1 MPDSNHTRRL
11 FGLTVRQNAHPD
23 MRRLRREAG
32 EPSLHGNKFWKSSC
46 LTMDYLK
53 RHPLKPGARVL
64 DLGCGWGLG
73 GIFCAKQFA
82 ARVTGLDADPS
93 VFPFVHYHAELN
105 GVTVQT
111 WRCRYERVTGD
122 DLARYDAII
131 GTDICFWDKLEAP
144 LYNLTRRALKAGV
157 GCVVLAD
164 PGRSPFRRLAERAED
179 KLGAEY
185 REWTVKQPMKA
196 TGCLMIAGQAGG

>member
-1 MPDSNHTRRL
+1 MASNNHSRKL

-32 EPSLHGNKFWKSSC
+32 DPALHGNKFWKSSC

-53 RHPLKPGARVL
+53 RHPLKKKARVL

-73 GIFCAKQFA
+73 GIFCAKHFD

-105 GVTVQT
+105 GVEVET
-111 WRCRYERVTGD
+111 WRCRYEKVTTA
-122 DLARYDAII
+122 DLEQYDAII
-131 GTDICFWDKLEAP
+131 GTDICFWDKLEQP
-144 LYNLTRRALKAGV
+144 LYNLTRRALRAGV
-157 GCVVLAD
+157 GRVLLAD
-164 PGRSPFRRLAERAED
+164 PGRTPFRRLAGRAEE
-179 KLGAEY
+179 KLGADY
-185 REWTVKQPMKA
+185 REWHVSRPMQA
-196 TGCLMIAGQAGG
+196 SGCIMVASG